1 MLSPLGACSIKAYV
15 SVSYRSVVY
24 GQILSVNCKDILLNM
39 SQNQS
44 DSWRWVCCNDGIAI
58 SEMSF
63 KSFSI

>member
-44 DSWRWVCCNDGIAI
+44 DS
-58 SEMSF
+58 
-63 KSFSI
+63 